1 MKYALGM
8 NGRFPFLLRPSRRI
22 MRILIADDQANIRS
36 ALTLLLEQE
45 AQFEIVAE
53 AAEAAGLLQAVRKNN
68 PDLLLL
74 DWELPG
80 LEGEHLLHLLR
91 YGQPH
96 LLIVALSSRPEAEAQ
111 AIKAGADAFISK
123 GALPEQ
129 VLTAV
134 YNLLPTD

>member
-1 MKYALGM
+1 
-8 NGRFPFLLRPSRRI
+8 
-22 MRILIADDQANIRS
+22 MRTLIADDQANIRA

-45 AQFEIVAE
+45 PQFKIVGE
-53 AAEAAGLLQAVRKNN
+53 AADAVGLLQAVRKQA

-80 LEGEHLLHLLR
+80 LEAEYLLHLLR
-91 YGQPH
+91 YEQPH
-96 LLIVALSSRPEAEAQ
+96 LLIVALSSRPEAEA
-111 AIKAGADAFISK
+111 AANAAGANAFISK

-134 YNLLPTD
+134 YNLLPS